1 MDLDMGVFYRKLI
14 KSDPDRKI
22 YGHIPFMAS
31 CSYAS
36 IGALNA
42 ESFCERV
49 LSAANLVV
57 TDGNTVA
64 ALVGGGRDAQCDA
77 QLRINRRFME
87 LCRSKFAKEAKQ
99 QFNQT
104 IVEEDEAAAAPST
117 SAGASPSNSAAAAGT
132 SNAAVQE
139 IFERCCSC
147 VLVNVCLPFVYGAT
161 CAEVV
166 FVNRGVRER
175 VHERFVCDLIS

>member
-1 MDLDMGVFYRKLI
+1 
-14 KSDPDRKI
+14 
-22 YGHIPFMAS
+22 MAS

-57 TDGNTVA
+57 TDGNT
-64 ALVGGGRDAQCDA
+64 LLSSEEGGRDAQCV
-77 QLRINRRFME
+77 LRINRRFME

-104 IVEEDEAAAAPST
+104 IVEEDDEAAAAPST
-117 SAGASPSNSAAAAGT
+117 SAGAGPSNSAAAAGT

-139 IFERCCSC
+139 I
-147 VLVNVCLPFVYGAT
+147 
-161 CAEVV
+161 
-166 FVNRGVRER
+166 
-175 VHERFVCDLIS
+175 